1 MIKKKAAQKSII
13 REIRDVGPVLFERSL
28 KARRLNVSIRPL
40 RGIRV
45 AVPVGISLKKAERFL
60 YSKTGW
66 IQKHMKRME
75 KAEQE
80 HRSLLKSPEKIN
92 RSKAR
97 MVLVDRLNELASA
110 NGFEYGRVFVR
121 SQKTLWGSC
130 SGKNNISLNLNLLR
144 LPDDLRDYVILH
156 ELVHTRIKNHS
167 RTFWT
172 ELEKYVDEA
181 KKKRFQLKRWG
192 PIPPC

>member
-1 MIKKKAAQKSII
+1 M
-13 REIRDVGPVLFERSL
+13 
-28 KARRLNVSIRPL
+28 
-40 RGIRV
+40 
-45 AVPVGISLKKAERFL
+45 
-60 YSKTGW
+60 
-66 IQKHMKRME
+66 
-75 KAEQE
+75 
-80 HRSLLKSPEKIN
+80 N

-97 MVLVDRLNELASA
+97 MILVDRLNELAHA

-130 SGKNNISLNLNLLR
+130 SGKNNISLNINLLR

-167 RTFWT
+167 RTFWA
-172 ELEKYVDEA
+172 ELEKYVGEA
-181 KKKRFQLKRWG
+181 KKKRSQLKKWG